1 MARKTTS
8 CPFHDTPTNTYK
20 SLTSSIRRRPLLE
33 LPFVPFTVIFCHV
46 IGTSSAADLAYLGG
60 LVKSLRASS
69 SRQSIYPTCAK
80 QSQVFESLYNVA
92 REYIQALSLRQEHVD
107 VGFNSFAELFGLP
120 VTNHNGN
127 GNGTS
132 QLGAF
137 GLLDPNNGMEAL
149 GSGSSGALPYGQ
161 YLGEPGCSREDLQE
175 VQTQSSSWELDNT
188 EGAKLGEWF
197 QKNQNMMRM
206 MEVNL

>member
-1 MARKTTS
+1 MNRVADIPPR
-8 CPFHDTPTNTYK
+8 H
-20 SLTSSIRRRPLLE
+20 RPLLE

-92 REYIQALSLRQEHVD
+92 REYIQAVSLRQEHVD
-107 VGFNSFAELFGLP
+107 VGFGSFAELFGLP

-149 GSGSSGALPYGQ
+149 GSGFSGALPYVQ
-161 YLGEPGCSREDLQE
+161 YLGEPGSRESEDLQE
-175 VQTQSSSWELDNT
+175 VQSSSLELDT
-188 EGAKLGEWF
+188 EGAKLGDWLR
-197 QKNQNMMRM
+197 KNQNMMRM
-206 MEVNL
+206 MEGNL